1 MQEEQDDEISDR
13 DTMGG
18 PITDQPTGA
27 SEGAMPEQGAHQA
40 RCSVAEG
47 SAPLRFFWEQN
58 YEIGDGVH
66 WALNDTESRK
76 EGKVSCCY
84 MVLFADYPTAID
96 GKPVGEQFM
105 PALIARLL
113 TEHYAKQNTEVR
125 HEPKSG
131 GSKP

>member
-1 MQEEQDDEISDR
+1 MKA
-13 DTMGG
+13 DTHSGVIAPTESQG
-18 PITDQPTGA
+18 PATG
-27 SEGAMPEQGAHQA
+27 
-40 RCSVAEG
+40 VAAVTAC

-84 MVLFADYPTAID
+84 MVLFADYPTAMD

-105 PALIARLL
+105 PALIVRLL
-113 TEHYAKQNTEVR
+113 NEHYAKQNAAHQPRRGE
-125 HEPKSG
+125 KL
-131 GSKP
+131 KP